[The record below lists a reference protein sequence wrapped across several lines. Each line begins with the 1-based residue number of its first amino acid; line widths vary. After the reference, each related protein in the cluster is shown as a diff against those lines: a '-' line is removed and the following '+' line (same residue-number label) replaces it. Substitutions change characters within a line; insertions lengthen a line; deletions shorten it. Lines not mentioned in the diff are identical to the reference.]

1 MPYIFNGQPI
11 DEAFVIEAAEV
22 EGLSIED
29 YVNQKEGLEF
39 KKDPVDT
46 DPFLKNVKKQMGPAE
61 EAAPVGPVNQPR
73 QDGESTLEDSLLE
86 LPQIDIDPKKKK
98 AEQALEYKNFIL
110 NNVFGDEE
118 VLTTYAG
125 STNLITIFDEN
136 NGQLPKK
143 LRQQINKA
151 LEGPSAQKELRYI
164 RSDGTAVYKD
174 VPQNL
179 IGSPRKMQYDALED
193 TDFDAILKLTFEEQ
207 VKKQQELVQQNRIA
221 SELAKAEELGIDP
234 SVISKKYED
243 IDRATLSK
251 ADIRQSELETIL
263 ADPNTTDENKLSA
276 RQELDRIL
284 KGGLFIKKEGLFIDP
299 ATDMIIGKEEAD
311 KKQGL
316 DLTDLYKSNVAQLE
330 TYTDKDLLRQAYE
343 DFNLETAAYV
353 REGNETSNYLIDNQ
367 LVQNR
372 LQEQGFKPI
381 MITNGKDKGRL
392 LYRNVPLNVI
402 SKYSVILDNDSSF
415 TKGNRPI
422 QFDAIQPVKI
432 VNNKI
437 QHDGSAKEYA
447 NTLVRYTNDGFD
459 IKARRE
465 AFKQVYLLNK
475 SPEAINR
482 GWAFGKG
489 IIDALPIDKDIK
501 QHHKIA
507 GLEVLNQVNAIAE
520 DAGITLSEEQ
530 KKATKMSF
538 GEDVSYGAGGMV
550 PILGE
555 FFLLNKGQA
564 VATAAT
570 KFRTLSGELISV
582 AGYLNKLQKSKRL
595 VDKAKALGILAG
607 LEETK
612 TQIVGFDTG
621 SGAGFAV
628 AGKALS
634 PLKISSKYNQLNT
647 FVNKVLMG
655 GVSFPIA
662 SEAAGNLEALV
673 RDAQNVESYQT
684 YINEN
689 YGDYSEVG
697 KRALH
702 NVIMGMGL
710 GVTHL
715 KSKDIKTTQEINKLY
730 REAQNKF
737 YEATAKGNEQDAQK
751 HAELILEI
759 DAYKE
764 QANLLDSYSTKEKA
778 KKAIKKETDAINKTL
793 EEAGGKKFE
802 VEVVEDSSAM
812 LSEKDK
818 ANVDKNNNRLIINKN
833 KVEMGVLPHEGTHMA
848 WDALFK
854 GRPEFKAEILSM
866 LESIAGKIK
875 LNDGRSLL
883 EAIKQD
889 KNITAE
895 KFQEELFGYTAEYL
909 SKPEYYT
916 DFVSQNAFKDLK
928 LRIQNFTEKRL
939 KHKPKIKTEQDLIDF
954 LGRWN
959 LNIEGG
965 KSAAKQAERFNELID
980 RAVPTTETVASRNLQ
995 LEKSNLIAE
1004 RTKIIEAQKE
1014 LAKAKG
1020 PKEKIDAN
1028 VARIAEI
1035 KKELDKLDK
1044 NIKIAESNAKNTD
1057 IIKRELPLAEERAKA
1072 NQDFRK
1078 DALGNILKDSKGE
1091 PMLDVSKY
1099 KSALLQNAESN
1110 LLKDNQAIIQKEI
1123 NKFDPKL
1130 GGDKTLFEGEILKNF
1145 SDLIK
1150 TYSAEKGEFG
1160 AYLRANLPKRTP
1172 TAFEVVGQ
1180 RKAGR
1185 EDLFEA
1191 DVTEAKGIEAAEVDV
1206 EISSGRAT
1214 DKQFEAKT
1222 PFQGQQKGKGFILGK
1237 NTEIPK
1243 EIKDAI
1249 EAEILEGAKNLDFE
1263 NLNYGN
1269 IPNLAKKSIKKLFGK
1284 PKDRVQFLRNEAEGL
1299 YALLPEPA
1307 MKQAVTRTKS
1317 ATGIA
1322 KTGLKV
1328 FYPETG
1334 LGRVTQEKERVSKAA
1349 GTAAGLI
1356 ERTKLPFNKQLWL
1369 DTFGINKGQKQTRN
1383 QAESLQ
1389 RTLEDAIGKAITNY
1403 TIRQIEGI
1411 KPETIQRI
1419 ADGKSDVLAS
1429 SQLGFDKNY
1438 LREKVAEI
1446 IQSNVGTKGFFANG
1460 IKDILDDH
1468 KINHI
1473 INIDFIQ
1480 KQTIKNNRVD
1490 KKIINEVVANQY
1502 LEQSKELIKYFPKEL
1517 DSQLIKGFM
1526 SLHYKNNGEGM
1537 SAKKISERV
1546 NEKGEKIKGTPDYT
1560 RIYDSTK
1567 NNLGKNTHKSW
1578 EELSGLEIKDINK
1591 LQSALKRADKLQ
1603 VDGKGKQ
1610 AAAVVAEAFEG
1621 INNKTRVK
1629 IYDAIQQSLEQFI
1642 NDAPDAT
1649 SRNARIEHVARVKR
1663 YNTNVISGE
1672 RQLMPVLA
1680 YQPAGIGGPKKTE
1693 HLKAMILQNLES
1705 FDAIT
1710 NPTKS
1715 WKEQSSEV
1723 MKDAG
1728 VIIGDK
1734 YIMDIM
1740 DKVGGKI
1747 NPSNVDR
1754 LLLVYDKLNE
1764 FVTVDSKGKQ
1774 TLQDYYLN
1782 NIAKE
1787 LNIPKNKINL
1797 PFMKDVVME
1806 YIGNGKTMAGKLLIE
1821 KISNASKIEQ
1831 AAYKEELRIAKNSR
1845 AMASTELKGASKMQL
1860 IGANKKK
1867 QQEVVNNIKQQFA
1880 STDLNKEFNQL
1891 ILRPA
1896 TGFKGSQKI
1905 GAKRA
1910 SIIGKGKGKWDII
1923 IGPKSDDFVGLLYR
1937 TLGKGAQGE
1946 AQMEFYKKN
1955 LLDPYVRGVD
1965 AVSRNRVKLLQSVK
1979 QLGKQLSVAPRKLKK
1994 AIPEAGGFTGNQVM
2008 QLYIWNKLKYDIPD
2022 LTKTELKSALD
2033 YIKTAPELQAFADQL
2048 ITLTD
2053 GKYQKPGKNWEARNI
2068 VGDLI
2073 ALNNEGVRSEYLKQ
2087 FNENKDIIFSKEN
2100 LNKLE
2105 ATYGTSY
2112 REALENSLKR
2122 MESGRNRSLTGN
2134 KIVDKFQEWINGA
2147 VGTTMFFNSR
2157 SAVLQTIS
2165 TANYINWSDN
2175 NPLAAGKAFANIPQ
2189 YTKDFKMIFNSDY
2202 LVNRRGGL
2210 KINVEDAQIAE
2221 LAQQGGV
2228 QGFFSKLLK
2237 KGFLPTQ
2244 IADSFAISAG
2254 GATFY
2259 RNRVNTYLKQ
2269 GMKLEA
2275 AELNAFRDFQK
2286 ATEESQQSSD
2296 PSKISMEQAST
2307 LGRTIL
2313 AYANTPSQYARLSK
2327 KAVLDLYNRRGSD
2340 KENLSKLAYYTFMQN
2355 LIFNTL
2361 QKGLF
2366 ALAFDGDEYP
2376 DASIEN
2382 KAYDVAN
2389 GMSDSILR
2397 GMGIPGASVSTV
2409 KNVILRLQ
2417 AESEKKRPKYSE
2429 AAWNLL
2435 DLSPPIDSK
2444 VSRIRG
2450 GLRSYEFNSK
2460 KMKEMGPTLDNPF
2473 YMANAQIISGA
2484 TNIPL
2489 DRLLLKYDN
2498 VSSSLDQDREL
2509 WQRTALLMGWPDWQ
2523 LEPPKAK
2530 KPKALSREQ
2539 KKKKQE
2545 KERKKNILKR
2555 FE

>member
-1 MPYIFNGQPI
+1 MSYIFNGQPI
-11 DEAFVIEAAEV
+11 DEAFVIEAAEIN
-22 EGLSIED
+22 GLSIED

-39 KKDPVDT
+39 KTDPVNT

-61 EAAPVGPVNQPR
+61 EAAPVGPVNQMQ
-73 QDGESTLEDSLLE
+73 QDGELALEDSSLE
-86 LPQIDIDPKKKK
+86 SPQINIDLKKKK
-98 AEQALEYKNFIL
+98 QEQALEYKNFIL
-110 NNVFGDEE
+110 NNVFGDNE

-125 STNLITIFDEN
+125 SNNLITIFDEN
-136 NGQLPKK
+136 DGNLPKK

-151 LEGPSAQKELRYI
+151 LEGPSKQKELRYI

-174 VPQNL
+174 IPQNL
-179 IGSPRKMQYDALED
+179 IGSPRKIQYDTLED
-193 TDFDAILKLTFEEQ
+193 TDFDAILKLTFQEEVQ
-207 VKKQQELVQQNRIA
+207 KRRAEIQQNRIS

-234 SVISKKYED
+234 SIISKKYED
-243 IDRATLSK
+243 IDRASISK
-251 ADIRQSELETIL
+251 VDMRQSELEILL
-263 ADPNTTDENKLSA
+263 ADPNTTDENKLTA
-276 RQELDRIL
+276 RQELDKIL
-284 KGGLFIKKEGLFIDP
+284 NSGLFIKKEGLFIDP
-299 ATDMIIGKEEAD
+299 ATNMIIGKEEAD
-311 KKQGL
+311 KKNGL

-343 DFNLETAAYV
+343 DFNLETAAYI

-372 LQEQGFKPI
+372 LQEQGFEPT

-392 LYRNVPLNVI
+392 LYRDVPLNLI
-402 SKYSVILDNDSSF
+402 SKYSVILNNDSSF
-415 TKGNRPI
+415 TKGNRPV

-432 VNNKI
+432 ENNRI
-437 QHDGSAKEYA
+437 IHSGDAKEYA

-507 GLEVLNQVNAIAE
+507 GLEVLNQVNTIAE

-550 PILGE
+550 PILAE
-555 FFLLNKGQA
+555 FAFLNKGQA
-564 VATAAT
+564 AVTGLT
-570 KFRTLSGELISV
+570 RLG
-582 AGYLNKLQKSKRL
+582 GYLNKLQKSKRF
-595 VDKAKALGILAG
+595 VDKAKSLAILAG

-621 SGAGFAV
+621 SGVGFAV

-662 SEAAGNLEALV
+662 SEAAGNLEALI

-689 YGDYSEVG
+689 YSDYSEVG

-737 YEATAKGNEQDAQK
+737 YEATTKGNEKEAQK
-751 HAELILEI
+751 HLELIIEI

-764 QANLLDSYSTKEKA
+764 QANLLDNYSTKEKA

-802 VEVVEDSSAM
+802 IEVVEDSSTM

-818 ANVDKNNNRLIINKN
+818 ANVDKANNRLIINKN
-833 KVEMGVLPHEGTHMA
+833 EAEMGVLPHEGTHMA
-848 WDALFK
+848 WSSLFK
-854 GRPEFKAEILSM
+854 GRPEFKAEILNM
-866 LESIAGKIK
+866 LESVASKIK
-875 LNDGRSLL
+875 LPEGISLL
-883 EAIKQD
+883 ESIKQD
-889 KNITAE
+889 KNITTE

-939 KHKPKIKTEQDLIDF
+939 NHKPKIKTEQDLIDF

-965 KSAAKQAERFNELID
+965 KSAAKQAARFNELID
-980 RAVPTTETVASRNLQ
+980 RVVEPTTSVDASRNLQ
-995 LEKSNLIAE
+995 AEKSNLILE
-1004 RTKIIEAQKE
+1004 RAKIIEAQKE
-1014 LAKAKG
+1014 LAKTKG
-1020 PKEKIDAN
+1020 PKEKIQAN
-1028 VARIAEI
+1028 VERIAEI

-1044 NIKIAESNAKNTD
+1044 NIKIAESNIKNTG
-1057 IIKRELPLAEERAKA
+1057 IIKRELPLAEEKAKA

-1078 DALGNILKDSKGE
+1078 DALGNILKDSKGN
-1091 PMLDVSKY
+1091 PLLDVSKY
-1099 KSALLQNAESN
+1099 KSALLQSAESN
-1110 LLKDNQAIIQKEI
+1110 LFKDNQAIIQKEI
-1123 NKFDPKL
+1123 NRFDPKL

-1172 TAFEVVGQ
+1172 TAFEIVGQ

-1191 DVTEAKGIEAAEVDV
+1191 DVTEAKDIATTEVDV
-1206 EISSGRAT
+1206 EVSSGKAT
-1214 DKQFEAKT
+1214 DKQFETRT
-1222 PFQGQQKGKGFILGK
+1222 PFQGQQEGKGFILGK
-1237 NTEIPK
+1237 NTKIPK
-1243 EIKDAI
+1243 EVKDAI
-1249 EAEILEGAKNLDFE
+1249 EAEILEGAKSLDFE

-1322 KTGLKV
+1322 KTSLKV

-1334 LGRVTQEKERVSKAA
+1334 LGRVTQEKEPISKTA

-1389 RTLEDAIGKAITNY
+1389 RALEDAIGKAITNY

-1411 KPETIQRI
+1411 KPETIRRI

-1429 SQLGFDKNY
+1429 TKLSKFDKDY
-1438 LREKVAEI
+1438 VKQKVVEV
-1446 IQSNVGTKGFFANG
+1446 IQSNVGDKSFFTNG
-1460 IKDILDDH
+1460 IEDILKNH
-1468 KINHI
+1468 KIDYI
-1473 INIDFIQ
+1473 INLDFIQ
-1480 KQTIKNNRVD
+1480 KQTIKNKKID
-1490 KKIINEVVANQY
+1490 KKIINETIAQQY
-1502 LEQSKELIKYFPKEL
+1502 FEQSKEFIKYLPKQIEPELIKA
-1517 DSQLIKGFM
+1517 FM

-1537 SAKKISERV
+1537 SAAKISERV
-1546 NEKGEKIKGTPDYT
+1546 NEKGEKIKGVPGYT
-1560 RIYDSTK
+1560 RIFDNAK
-1567 NNLGKNTHKSW
+1567 NNLGQKTHESW
-1578 EELSGLEIKDINK
+1578 NELSDFEIKDINK
-1591 LQSALKRADKLQ
+1591 LQSTLRRADKLQ
-1603 VDGKGKQ
+1603 ISGKGNQ
-1610 AAAVVAEAFEG
+1610 AFAVISKAFEG
-1621 INNKTRVK
+1621 INNKTRIK

-1642 NDAPDAT
+1642 KDAPT
-1649 SRNARIEHVARVKR
+1649 STEKNRRIEHVARVKR
-1663 YNTNVISGE
+1663 YNTNVVAGE

-1680 YQPAGIGGPKKTE
+1680 YQPAGIGGAKKTE
-1693 HLKAMILQNLES
+1693 HLKAMVLQNLES

-1710 NPTKS
+1710 NPRKS

-1728 VIIGDK
+1728 VIIGDR
-1734 YIMDIM
+1734 YIMDMM
-1740 DKVGGKI
+1740 DKIGGKI
-1747 NPSNVDR
+1747 NTSNIDR
-1754 LLLVYDKLNE
+1754 LLLISNKLNK
-1764 FVTVDSKGKQ
+1764 FVTVESKGKQ
-1774 TLQDYYLN
+1774 TLEDYYFN

-1787 LNIPKNKINL
+1787 LNIPKNTINQ
-1797 PFMKDVVME
+1797 PFIKDAVIE
-1806 YIGNGKTMAGKLLIE
+1806 YIGNGKTPAGKLILE
-1821 KISNASKIEQ
+1821 KLSEASRIEQ
-1831 AAYKEELRIAKNSR
+1831 KAYKEELRIAKKSGS
-1845 AMASTELKGASKMQL
+1845 MASTDLSNASKIQL
-1860 IGANKKK
+1860 IAANKNK
-1867 QQEVVNNIKQQFA
+1867 QQEIIEQRKQQFA

-1896 TGFKGSQKI
+1896 TGFKGSQKM

-1910 SIIGKGKGKWDII
+1910 SIIGKEKGKWDII

-1937 TLGKGAQGE
+1937 TLGKGKQGE

-1955 LLDPYVRGVD
+1955 LLDPYARGVD

-1979 QLGKQLSVAPRKLKK
+1979 QLGKQLDVAPKKLKK

-2022 LTKTELKSALD
+2022 LTKTELKNALD
-2033 YIKTAPELQAFADQL
+2033 YIKTTPELQAFADQL
-2048 ITLTD
+2048 IALTD

-2134 KIVDKFQEWINGA
+2134 KTVDKFQEWINGA

-2366 ALAFDGDEYP
+2366 ALVFDGDEYP
-2376 DASIEN
+2376 NESIEN

-2397 GMGIPGASVSTV
+2397 GMGIPGAAVSTV

-2417 AESEKKRPKYSE
+2417 AEAKKKRPKYSE

-2444 VSRIRG
+2444 VTRIRG
-2450 GLRSYEFNSK
+2450 GLRSYEFNGK
-2460 KMKEMGPTLDNPF
+2460 KMKEMGPTIDNPF

-2484 TNIPL
+2484 TNVPL

-2498 VSSSLDQDREL
+2498 ISSSLDQDREF
-2509 WQRTALLMGWPDWQ
+2509 WQRTALLMGWPEWQ
-2523 LEPPKAK
+2523 LEPPKPSKPK
-2530 KPKALSREQ
+2530 KPTRQQKTKMLEEERE
-2539 KKKKQE
+2539 KKLLE
-2545 KERKKNILKR
+2545 R

>member
-1 MPYIFNGQPI
+1 MSYIFNGQPI
-11 DEAFVIEAAEV
+11 NEAFVIEAAEV
-22 EGLSIED
+22 NGLSIED

-39 KKDPVDT
+39 KTDPIDT
-46 DPFLKNVKKQMGPAE
+46 DPFLKNVKKEMGPAE
-61 EAAPVGPVNQPR
+61 EAAPVGPVNQMQ
-73 QDGESTLEDSLLE
+73 QDGESALEDSLLE
-86 LPQIDIDPKKKK
+86 SSQIDIDPKKKK
-98 AEQALEYKNFIL
+98 QDQALEYKNFIL
-110 NNVFGDEE
+110 NNVFGDNE

-125 STNLITIFDEN
+125 SNNLITIFDEN
-136 NGQLPKK
+136 DGNLPKT
-143 LRQQINKA
+143 LRKQINKA
-151 LEGPSAQKELRYI
+151 LEGPSKQKELKYI
-164 RSDGTAVYKD
+164 KSDGTAVYKNI
-174 VPQNL
+174 PQNL
-179 IGSPRKMQYDALED
+179 IGSPRKMQYDALKD
-193 TDFDAILKLTFEEQ
+193 ADFDAILKLTFQEE
-207 VKKQQELVQQNRIA
+207 VQKRQAEIKQNRIS

-234 SVISKKYED
+234 SILSKKYED
-243 IDRATLSK
+243 IDRASISK
-251 ADIRQSELETIL
+251 VDLRQSELESLL
-263 ADPNTTDENKLSA
+263 ADPNATDENKLAA
-276 RQELDRIL
+276 RQELDKIL
-284 KGGLFIKKEGLFIDP
+284 NRGIFIKKEGLFIDP
-299 ATDMIIGKEEAD
+299 STNMIIGKEEAD
-311 KKQGL
+311 KKNGL
-316 DLTDLYKSNVAQLE
+316 DLTDLYKSSVAQLE
-330 TYTDKDLLRQAYE
+330 TYTDKDLLKQAYE
-343 DFNLETAAYV
+343 DFNLETAAYI

-372 LQEQGFKPI
+372 LQEQGFEST
-381 MITNGKDKGRL
+381 MLTNGKDKGRL
-392 LYRNVPLNVI
+392 LYRDVPLNVI
-402 SKYSVILDNDSSF
+402 SKYSVILDNDSLF
-415 TKGNRPI
+415 TKGNSPI
-422 QFDAIQPVKI
+422 EFDAIQPVKI
-432 VNNKI
+432 ENGKI

-507 GLEVLNQVNAIAE
+507 GLEVLNQVNTIAE
-520 DAGITLSEEQ
+520 DAGITLTEKQ

-550 PILGE
+550 PILAE
-555 FFLLNKGQA
+555 FAFLNKGQSA
-564 VATAAT
+564 ITGLT
-570 KFRTLSGELISV
+570 KLG
-582 AGYLNKLQKSKRL
+582 GYLNKLQKSKRF
-595 VDKAKALGILAG
+595 VDKAKSLGILAG

-621 SGAGFAV
+621 SGVGFAV

-647 FVNKVLMG
+647 FINKVLMG

-673 RDAQNVESYQT
+673 RDVQNVESYQT

-697 KRALH
+697 KRVLH

-737 YEATAKGNEQDAQK
+737 YEAAAKGNEQDAQK
-751 HAELILEI
+751 HAELIIEI

-802 VEVVEDSSAM
+802 IEVVEDSSTM

-818 ANVDKNNNRLIINKN
+818 ANVDKSNNRLIINKN
-833 KVEMGVLPHEGTHMA
+833 KAEMGVLPHEGTHMA
-848 WDALFK
+848 WNSLFK
-854 GRPEFKAEILSM
+854 GRPEFKAEILGM
-866 LESIAGKIK
+866 LESIAGKMK

-980 RAVPTTETVASRNLQ
+980 RVVPTTETVASRDLQ

-1004 RTKIIEAQKE
+1004 RAKIIEAQKK
-1014 LAKAKG
+1014 LAKTKG

-1035 KKELDKLDK
+1035 KKELDRLDK

-1072 NQDFRK
+1072 NQDFVK
-1078 DALGNILKDSKGE
+1078 DAQGNILKDKKGD
-1091 PMLDVSKY
+1091 PILDVSKH
-1099 KSALLQNAESN
+1099 KSALLQSAESN

-1123 NKFDPKL
+1123 NRFDPKL

-1191 DVTEAKGIEAAEVDV
+1191 DVTEAKGIEATEVDV

-1214 DKQFEAKT
+1214 DRQFEART
-1222 PFQGQQKGKGFILGK
+1222 PFQGQQEAKGFILGK

-1249 EAEILEGAKNLDFE
+1249 EAEILDGAKSLDFE

-1284 PKDRVQFLRNEAEGL
+1284 PKNRVQFLRNEAEGL

-1328 FYPETG
+1328 FYPETE

-1411 KPETIQRI
+1411 EPKTIQRI
-1419 ADGKSDVLAS
+1419 ADGKSEVLAS
-1429 SQLGFDKNY
+1429 TRLNKFDKDY
-1438 LREKVAEI
+1438 LKQKVIEV
-1446 IQSNVGTKGFFANG
+1446 IQSDVGTKSFFTNS
-1460 IKDILDDH
+1460 IKDILDNH
-1468 KINHI
+1468 KVDYI
-1473 INIDFIQ
+1473 INPDFIQ
-1480 KQTIKNNRVD
+1480 KQTIKNKRVD
-1490 KKIINEVVANQY
+1490 KKIINETIANQY

-1517 DSQLIKGFM
+1517 DPQLIKGFM

-1537 SAKKISERV
+1537 SAKKISERI
-1546 NEKGEKIKGTPDYT
+1546 NENGEKIKGTPDYT
-1560 RIYDSTK
+1560 RVFDNSK

-1578 EELSGLEIKDINK
+1578 QELSGLEIKDINK

-1603 VDGKGKQ
+1603 VNGKGKQ
-1610 AAAVVAEAFEG
+1610 AAAVVADAFES

-1642 NDAPDAT
+1642 NDAPDVT
-1649 SRNARIEHVARVKR
+1649 SKNARIEHVARVKR

-1710 NPTKS
+1710 NPAKS

-1728 VIIGDK
+1728 VIIGDR

-1740 DKVGGKI
+1740 DKIGGKI
-1747 NPSNVDR
+1747 NTSNIDR
-1754 LLLVYDKLNE
+1754 LLLVSDKLNK
-1764 FVTVDSKGKQ
+1764 FVTVESKGKQ
-1774 TLQDYYLN
+1774 TLEDYYFN
-1782 NIAKE
+1782 NVAKE
-1787 LNIPKNKINL
+1787 LNIPKNTINQ
-1797 PFMKDVVME
+1797 PFIKDAVIE
-1806 YIGNGKTMAGKLLIE
+1806 YIGNGKTVAGKLILE
-1821 KISNASKIEQ
+1821 KLAAASRIEQ
-1831 AAYKEELRIAKNSR
+1831 KAYNEELRIAKNSGS
-1845 AMASTELKGASKMQL
+1845 MASTELKGASKMQL

-1867 QQEVVNNIKQQFA
+1867 QQEVVDNIKQQFA
-1880 STDLNKEFNQL
+1880 STDLNKKFNQL

-1910 SIIGKGKGKWDII
+1910 SIIGKGKGKWDIV

-1937 TLGKGAQGE
+1937 TLGKGTQGE

-1955 LLDPYVRGVD
+1955 LLDPYTRGVD

-1979 QLGKQLSVAPRKLKK
+1979 QLGKQLDVAPKKLKK

-2008 QLYIWNKLKYDIPD
+2008 QLYIWNKLKYNIPD

-2033 YIKTAPELQAFADQL
+2033 YIKTSPELQAFADQL

-2073 ALNNEGVRSEYLKQ
+2073 ALNNEGVRSKYLKQ

-2134 KIVDKFQEWINGA
+2134 KTVDKFQEWINGA

-2175 NPLAAGKAFANIPQ
+2175 NLLAAGKAFTNIPQ
-2189 YTKDFKMIFNSDY
+2189 YTKDFKTIFNSDY
-2202 LVNRRGGL
+2202 LINRRGGL

-2275 AELNAFRDFQK
+2275 AELKAFRDFQK

-2389 GMSDSILR
+2389 GMSDSVLR
-2397 GMGIPGASVSTV
+2397 GMGIPGAAVSTV
-2409 KNVILRLQ
+2409 KNVVLRLQ
-2417 AESEKKRPKYSE
+2417 AESKKKRPEYSE

-2444 VSRIRG
+2444 VTRIKS
-2450 GLRSYEFNSK
+2450 GLKSYEFNSK
-2460 KMKEMGPTLDNPF
+2460 KMKKMGPTIENPF

-2484 TNIPL
+2484 TNVPL

-2498 VSSSLDQDREL
+2498 ISSSLDQDREF
-2509 WQRTALLMGWPDWQ
+2509 WQRTALLMGWPEWQ
-2523 LEPPKAK
+2523 LEPPKPK
-2530 KPKALSREQ
+2530 KPKKPTAAQKIKTTEEQ
-2539 KKKKQE
+2539 RKKKL
-2545 KERKKNILKR
+2545 LKR